1 MRVETGDPAIE
12 QILDVFRRAVS
23 RRLRGAVRLD
33 ARLQADLDMDSLKV
47 ISTVLA
53 IEQEL
58 RIRVCWE
65 ATGAGEIRTVGDVI
79 AFVTQRRADGSRND

>member
-1 MRVETGDPAIE
+1 MRTETGDPATE
-12 QILDVFRRAVS
+12 QILDVFRRAVG
-23 RRLRGAVRLD
+23 RRLRHAVRLD

-58 RIRVCWE
+58 RIPVRWDANGV
-65 ATGAGEIRTVGDVI
+65 GEIKTVGDVI
-79 AFVTQRRADGSRND
+79 RFVTRRQAGDS

>member
-1 MRVETGDPAIE
+1 MRMEAGDPAIE

-33 ARLQADLDMDSLKV
+33 ARLQADLDMDSLKI

-58 RIRVCWE
+58 RIPVCWE
-65 ATGAGEIRTVGDVI
+65 AAGTGEIGTVGDVI
-79 AFVTQRRADGSRND
+79 RFLTQHRADGRND